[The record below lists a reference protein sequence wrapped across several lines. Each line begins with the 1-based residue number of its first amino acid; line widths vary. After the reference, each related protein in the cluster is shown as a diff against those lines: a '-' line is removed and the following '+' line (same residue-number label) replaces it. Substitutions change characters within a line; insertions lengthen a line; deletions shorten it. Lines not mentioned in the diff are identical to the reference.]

1 MVSGRQS
8 MLHSNRAHLHT
19 LAFWQTNP
27 WLFLSNDKHIA
38 FSSSKRIVDCIL
50 DVDDIEASIMTF
62 TMRNNTYTTHVTPT
76 CDHGNGSSVELDE
89 IGNLAGSQIDLDGV
103 IDFDDRIW
111 VSNPILISL
120 SSVSILIIVFFLSN
134 QTLVQRLIDEPRH
147 LRASIMRNQE
157 WDSSPAQLNSLDLPK
172 LVLCLGSLDPVHG
185 EAAFCIIDK
194 SEVLAGL
201 FDCDHVH
208 ETSRVGGVGSNFA
221 VNFDESLHE
230 DGFRLTAIEGV
241 LEPVSNED
249 NQW

>member
-1 MVSGRQS
+1 
-8 MLHSNRAHLHT
+8 MLQRNRTHLHT
-19 LAFWQTNP
+19 LALWQTNP
-27 WLFLSNDKHIA
+27 WLLLSNDKHIA
-38 FSSSKRIVDCIL
+38 FSSSKRVVNCIL
-50 DVDDIEASIMTF
+50 DVHDIEASIMTF
-62 TMRNNTYTTHVTPT
+62 PMRDNTHTTHVTPT
-76 CDHGNGSSVELDE
+76 GDHGNGSGVKLDE
-89 IGNLAGSQIDLDGV
+89 VGDLAGGQVDLDSV
-103 IDFDDRIW
+103 IDFDDWIW

-120 SSVSILIIVFFLSN
+120 SSVFIPSVMFFSN

-157 WDSSPAQLNSLDLPK
+157 WDSPFAQLNSLDLPK
-172 LVLCLGSLDPVHG
+172 FVFCLGSLDSVHG
-185 EAAFCIIDK
+185 KAAFGIVDE

-221 VNFDESLHE
+221 INFDESLHE
-230 DGFRLTAIEGV
+230 DGFRLAAIEGV